1 MELQAYSFAQS
12 DEVQQALV
20 ANHPTID
27 LILGYLEETT
37 QFMLLLPRLKNNDL
51 LKECSAHR
59 NIHIKIYACLLYETK
74 DKIGLQVVQQVQDLQ
89 DKFNIMLNSVAYSFN
104 TPLNEGK
111 TNILRVNF
119 RPKYSIQERLLNML
133 IKCRDIIG
141 FWPIGRLVEY
151 KAAIDMASLFSFL
164 FMTSMDRMVQA
175 GHKLDD
181 HLPHYLAVIKEI
193 NTSINKIHKV
203 EKPASIIPHPE
214 F

>member
-1 MELQAYSFAQS
+1 MEPQVYTFAQS
-12 DEVQQALV
+12 DEVEQALV
-20 ANHPTID
+20 SNHPTID
-27 LILGYLEETT
+27 LLLGYLEETT
-37 QFMLLLPRLKNNDL
+37 QFMLLLPRLRNAES
-51 LKECSAHR
+51 KECSAHR

-89 DKFNIMLNSVAYSFN
+89 DKFNVMLNSIAHSFS
-104 TPLNEGK
+104 TPLSENK
-111 TNILRVNF
+111 IVLLRCNF
-119 RPKYSIQERLLNML
+119 RPKFSIQERLLNML

-141 FWPIGRLVEY
+141 FWPVGRLVEY
-151 KAAIDMASLFSFL
+151 RAAIDMASLFTFL
-164 FMTSMDRMVQA
+164 FVTSMDRMVQA

-193 NTSINKIHKV
+193 NASINRVHKV